1 MQKKHALMLPLIAG
15 SLSLAA
21 VSAQARMTPDQVD
34 ALLKQTGEYGFTHYE
49 EISFDDGEVE
59 VEGWLDNDW
68 TADVDFTLQGEAVRE
83 ERRRR
88 DGGARGLSADDVR
101 NAVKAAT
108 AEGLTQIEEIQ
119 TRRGN
124 TIEVEGYGQNGGEL
138 EIHIDVDSYQVINID
153 RD

>member
-1 MQKKHALMLPLIAG
+1 MQTKHALMLPLIAG

-59 VEGWLDNDW
+59 VEGWLDDNW

-88 DGGARGLSADDVR
+88 DGGARGLSAQAVR
-101 NAVKAAT
+101 DAIKAAGT
-108 AEGLTQIEEIQ
+108 EGLTQIEEIQ

-124 TIEVEGYGQNGGEL
+124 IIEVEGYDANGSEL
-138 EIHIDVDSYQVINID
+138 EIHVDAESYQVVHVD
-153 RD
+153 HD